1 MRNFQVITSRNGKA
15 LFLVG
20 GWKPSTKLDFIE
32 EIYQLV
38 CGENTVESCQWLDT
52 GLKLEHP
59 RTGHLV
65 FPIPESMATELCK

>member
-1 MRNFQVITSRNGKA
+1 MRNFQVITSRNGET

-20 GWKPSTKLDFIE
+20 GEKPPTKLDFIE

>member
-1 MRNFQVITSRNGKA
+1 MRNFQVITSRNGET

-20 GWKPSTKLDFIE
+20 GWKPPTKLDFIE

-38 CGENTVESCQWLDT
+38 CGENTVESCQWMDT

-59 RTGHLV
+59 RLAHLV
-65 FPIPESMATELCK
+65 FPIPESMANELCK